1 MKVTDIQAAFVS
13 AVVLASLPAGTV
25 ATSHK
30 RFHQLPNKKHTHLRS
45 HTVED
50 ANSIVKRGTCPFP
63 TDDPNLVAITPDA
76 ENAGWAMSPDQP
88 CQPGHYCPIACKP
101 GMVMAQWDPTSS
113 YNYPQSMNGGLWCD
127 NSGTVHKP
135 FPNKPYCVEGTGS
148 VVAVNDCGEPMS
160 WCQTVLPGNEAM
172 LIPTLVTSSAT
183 LAVPDTSYWC
193 STAAHYYINPPGS
206 TIADCVWGVSSKPV
220 GNWAPYVAG
229 ANADDNGNTFVKI
242 GYNPIW
248 QGSGLASTLPTFGV
262 KIECP
267 DGGCNGL
274 PCEITPNSAGSVD
287 SNESAVGAGN
297 AAFCVVTVPKG
308 GVANIVTFNVDGS
321 SGSSGSSGDDSGS
334 SSSSSA
340 QPSSTA
346 QGLQAGGF
354 AAQEEKA
361 TSTTSTTAQAS
372 STEVS
377 TTAASSTTVSST
389 TAAASST
396 TTAAESTTQTTDAS
410 SATTSAGTTAAASTT
425 GEASSTAF
433 QAQGH
438 VSVKPGMF
446 HENGTSPQQTTAAP
460 SGPSQTQAVSAPVTS
475 TTKKGEA
482 GRQQGSTAFAG
493 LIVAFVA
500 AACFL

>member
-1 MKVTDIQAAFVS
+1 MKVTDVQAAFAS
-13 AVVLASLPAGTV
+13 AVVLLSLPAGTV
-25 ATSHK
+25 ASSHR

-45 HTVED
+45 PHTVED
-50 ANSIVKRGTCPFP
+50 SNSIVKRGQCAFP
-63 TDDPNLVAITPDA
+63 TDDPNLVAVTPDA

-101 GMVMAQWDPTSS
+101 GMVMAQWDPDSS
-113 YNYPQSMNGGLWCD
+113 YSYPASMNGGLFCD

-193 STAAHYYINPPGS
+193 GTAAHYYINPPGS
-206 TIADCVWGVSSKPV
+206 SVADCVWGVSSKPV
-220 GNWAPYVAG
+220 GNWSPYVAG
-229 ANADDNGNTFVKI
+229 ANTDSNGNTFVKL
-242 GYNPIW
+242 GWNPIW
-248 QGSGLASTLPTFGV
+248 QDSALKNTLPTFGI

-267 DGGCNGL
+267 DGNCNGL
-274 PCEITPNSAGSVD
+274 PCEISPNADGSVD
-287 SNESAVGAGN
+287 SNESSVGAGN

-308 GVANIVTFNVDGS
+308 GVANIVAYNVDGS
-321 SGSSGSSGDDSGS
+321 SGSSGGDSDSG

-340 QPSSTA
+340 QPSSTPH
-346 QGLQAGGF
+346 GLKAGGF
-354 AAQEEKA
+354 AQQAEKA
-361 TSTTSTTAQAS
+361 TSTTTTAQAS
-372 STEVS
+372 STEAS
-377 TTAASSTTVSST
+377 TTTTSSSTEVTST

-410 SATTSAGTTAAASTT
+410 STTGATSATSTS
-425 GEASSTAF
+425 GKASSTAS
-433 QAQGH
+433 QARAH
-438 VSVKPGMF
+438 ASVKPGMF
-446 HENGTSPQQTTAAP
+446 HENGTSSHQTTSAP
-460 SGPSQTQAVSAPVTS
+460 SEPSQTQADSAPVTT

>member
-1 MKVTDIQAAFVS
+1 MKVTDVQAAFAS
-13 AVVLASLPAGTV
+13 AVVLLSLPAGTV
-25 ATSHK
+25 ASSHR

-50 ANSIVKRGTCPFP
+50 ANSIVKRGTCAFP
-63 TDDPNLVAITPDA
+63 TDDPNLVAVTPDA

-88 CQPGHYCPIACKP
+88 CKPGHYCPIACKP
-101 GMVMAQWDPTSS
+101 GMVMAQWDPDSS
-113 YNYPQSMNGGLWCD
+113 YSYPASMNGGLYCD
-127 NSGTVHKP
+127 DSGTVSKP

-172 LIPTLVTSSAT
+172 LIPTLVTTQAT

-193 STAAHYYINPPGS
+193 GTAAHYYINGPGS
-206 TIADCVWGVSSKPV
+206 SVADCVWGVPTKPV
-220 GNWAPYVAG
+220 GNWSPYVAG
-229 ANADDNGNTFVKI
+229 ANTDSNGNTFVKL
-242 GYNPIW
+242 GWNPIW
-248 QGSGLASTLPTFGV
+248 QDSPLKNTLPTWGV

-274 PCEITPNSAGSVD
+274 PCEISPNASGSVD
-287 SNESAVGAGN
+287 SNESSVGAGN

-308 GVANIVTFNVDGS
+308 GVANIVAYNVDGS
-321 SGSSGSSGDDSGS
+321 SGSSGGDSDSGS
-334 SSSSSA
+334 SSSA
-340 QPSSTA
+340 QASSTPH
-346 QGLQAGGF
+346 GLKAGGF
-354 AAQEEKA
+354 AAQAEKA
-361 TSTTSTTAQAS
+361 TSTTTTTAQAS

-377 TTAASSTTVSST
+377 TTAAPSST
-389 TAAASST
+389 
-396 TTAAESTTQTTDAS
+396 E
-410 SATTSAGTTAAASTT
+410 ATSTTAAASTT
-425 GEASSTAF
+425 TTAESTTEQTTDASSTTKAGTSATATKGASSTAS
-433 QAQGH
+433 QARAH
-438 VSVKPGMF
+438 ASVKPGMF
-446 HENGTSPQQTTAAP
+446 HENGTSSQQTTSAP
-460 SGPSQTQAVSAPVTS
+460 SEPSQTQAETPVTT

>member
-1 MKVTDIQAAFVS
+1 MKVTDVQAALAS
-13 AVVLASLPAGTV
+13 AVVLLSLPAGTV
-25 ATSHK
+25 ASSHR

-45 HTVED
+45 PHTVED
-50 ANSIVKRGTCPFP
+50 ANSIVKRGQCAFP
-63 TDDPNLVAITPDA
+63 TDDPNLVAVTPDA

-88 CQPGHYCPIACKP
+88 CTPGHYCPIACKP
-101 GMVMAQWDPTSS
+101 GMVMAQWDPDSS
-113 YNYPQSMNGGLWCD
+113 YSYPASMNGGLFCD

-206 TIADCVWGVSSKPV
+206 TVADCVWGVSSKPV
-220 GNWAPYVAG
+220 GNWSPYVAG
-229 ANADDNGNTFVKI
+229 ANTDGNGNTFVKL
-242 GYNPIW
+242 GWNPIW
-248 QGSGLASTLPTFGV
+248 QDSALKSTLPTFGI

-267 DGGCNGL
+267 NGGCNGL
-274 PCEITPNSAGSVD
+274 PCEISPNSDGSVE
-287 SNESAVGAGN
+287 SNESSVGAGN

-308 GVANIVTFNVDGS
+308 GVANIVAFNVDGS
-321 SGSSGSSGDDSGS
+321 SGGSGGDDSDSGS

-340 QPSSTA
+340 QPSSTPH
-346 QGLQAGGF
+346 GLKAGGF
-354 AAQEEKA
+354 AQQAEKA
-361 TSTTSTTAQAS
+361 TSTTTTAQPS

-377 TTAASSTTVSST
+377 TTATPSSTEATST

-396 TTAAESTTQTTDAS
+396 TTAAESTTQTTDAIS
-410 SATTSAGTTAAASTT
+410 TTEATSATSTT
-425 GEASSTAF
+425 GGKASSTAS
-433 QAQGH
+433 QARAH
-438 VSVKPGMF
+438 ASVKPGMF
-446 HENGTSPQQTTAAP
+446 HENGTSSHQTTSAP
-460 SGPSQTQAVSAPVTS
+460 AEPSQTQAVSAPVTT